1 MTNVFI
7 SHSNSR
13 YDMDFV
19 RDLGEAL
26 TRRGYEV
33 FVDIMDLPVGATLG
47 DSPNVTRSQI
57 EDADA
62 FIFVISPDSV
72 KWGLPCHEELSYAV
86 EYNKRLMPI
95 VRRDVDREAL
105 PVPLGR
111 VVSLPFREDDDFDQA
126 LQYLVEAINR

>member
-33 FVDIMDLPVGATLG
+33 FVDIMDLPVGNTLG
-47 DSPNVTRSQI
+47 DSLNVTRSQI
-57 EDADA
+57 SARTT
-62 FIFVISPDSV
+62 ISTKPFSIWWKQSTGSLLTTGKAID
-72 KWGLPCHEELSYAV
+72 ELDRPV
-86 EYNKRLMPI
+86 LKR
-95 VRRDVDREAL
+95 AL
-105 PVPLGR
+105 
-111 VVSLPFREDDDFDQA
+111 
-126 LQYLVEAINR
+126 